1 MLLPKPLL
9 STLEEVKNVVK
20 KKKLAIIVESGTLD
34 RLYCAFILASTAVA
48 MDMEAHLYF
57 TFFGLNMLRK
67 GAMKKTGLSTTYKHL
82 EKDLKKKLV
91 AMKYPT
97 PYEMLKRLK
106 ASGLMKIYACSP
118 TMEMFGIKKEDLIP
132 EVDEITGAATFLE
145 VASKADI
152 TLFI

>member
-1 MLLPKPLL
+1 
-9 STLEEVKNVVK
+9 VDK
-20 KKKLAIIVESGTLD
+20 KKKLAMVIESGTLD

-67 GAMKKTGLSTTYKHL
+67 GAMEKAGLPVTYKHL
-82 EKDLKKKLV
+82 EANLKKKLM

-97 PYEMLKRLK
+97 PYEMVKRLK

-132 EVDEITGAATFLE
+132 EVDEIAGAATFLE
-145 VASKADI
+145 VASKADT

>member
-1 MLLPKPLL
+1 M
-9 STLEEVKNVVK
+9 VKRRR
-20 KKKLAIIVESGTLD
+20 LAMIVESGTLD

-48 MDMEAHLYF
+48 MDIEAHIYF

-67 GAMKKTGLSTTYKHL
+67 GAMEKAGLPATYKHL
-82 EKDLKKKLV
+82 EEDLKKKLA

-106 ASGLMKIYACSP
+106 ASGLMRIYACSP

-132 EVDEITGAATFLE
+132 EIDEIAGAATFLE

-152 TLFI
+152 TLFV